1 MILLQLLAGDLGF
14 VSRSTVN
21 DEAAGFPFR
30 LPWLFFAALGDMKA
44 VVASEVQF
52 VVIPVSALAA
62 LRITQAVRERARADA
77 TEFEDLE
84 IIGELARV
92 NVCVEP
98 GVCCAGG

>member
-14 VSRSTVN
+14 VSKSTVN

-30 LPWLFFAALGDMKA
+30 LPWLFAALGDMKA

-52 VVIPVSALAA
+52 VVIPVGALAA

-92 NVCVEP
+92 NVRVEP